1 MHFTLDNSV
10 YRAEKTCPLLRLDN
24 LVAVPNKL
32 MIMRCTLHST
42 TCPLVEVVY
51 IFFHSYHVVSIGG
64 DCYNSYN
71 GSVL

>member
-10 YRAEKTCPLLRLDN
+10 YRVEKTCPLLRLDN

-32 MIMRCTLHST
+32 MRCTLHST